1 MKNIKIITCTIAFL
15 PSVAIAEKYATIINI
30 KPNYS
35 NITNYINEEFC
46 INKERPIY
54 DRSYYENTNGGDILT
69 GMIIGGLLGKGATGK
84 DKGAAAGAV
93 LGGIIAGS
101 PRKTKSRIIGYEPVK
116 NCKVRKVPKTIR
128 HIKNYTINYK
138 WRGIIGSS
146 YTHNHYSIGEQIPI
160 SININA
166 K

>member
-1 MKNIKIITCTIAFL
+1 
-15 PSVAIAEKYATIINI
+15 
-30 KPNYS
+30 
-35 NITNYINEEFC
+35 
-46 INKERPIY
+46 
-54 DRSYYENTNGGDILT
+54 
-69 GMIIGGLLGKGATGK
+69 MIIGGLLGKGATGK

-101 PRKTKSRIIGYEPVK
+101 PKKTKSRIVGYEPVK
-116 NCKVRKVPKTIR
+116 NCEVRKVPKTIR
-128 HIKNYTINYK
+128 HIKNYTIDYK

-146 YTHNHYSIGEQIPI
+146 YTYNNYSIGDQIPI